1 MSGKAVVYSKQHLQ
15 RIIEK
20 TIKEKGPKC
29 DLNFIDVSR
38 MTDMSGLFDHSCF
51 DGDISQWDVSNVKNM
66 NQMF

>member
-29 DLNFIDVSR
+29 DLNFIDQGKR
-38 MTDMSGLFDHSCF
+38 
-51 DGDISQWDVSNVKNM
+51 SQVRLE
-66 NQMF
+66 FY